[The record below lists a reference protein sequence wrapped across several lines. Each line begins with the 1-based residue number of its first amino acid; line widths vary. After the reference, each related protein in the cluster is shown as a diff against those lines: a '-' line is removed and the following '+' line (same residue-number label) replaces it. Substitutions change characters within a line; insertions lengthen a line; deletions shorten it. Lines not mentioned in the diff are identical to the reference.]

1 MVLSAVYA
9 VIMGLCQTKL
19 VAASQNKLLFDEL
32 FRGQDLWTPIPVHER
47 NNAIARYSVVSDPQR
62 W

>member
-1 MVLSAVYA
+1 MVLSVVYA

-19 VAASQNKLLFDEL
+19 VAALQSKPLYDEL
-32 FRGQDLWTPIPVHER
+32 FGVQDLWTPIPVHKR